1 MENRV
6 FGHNL
11 LQNKELIAFYW
22 WINFLSSRGA
32 EPVVFTLVFAGVRRF
47 HLQFELNP
55 KKQGFSISSA
65 AGLEAAG

>member
-11 LQNKELIAFYW
+11 LQSKELIAFYW

-32 EPVVFTLVFAGVRRF
+32 EPVVFPLVFAGVRRF
-47 HLQFELNP
+47 DLQFEDL
-55 KKQGFSISSA
+55 ILLYLTVSS
-65 AGLEAAG
+65 GTGPYQL